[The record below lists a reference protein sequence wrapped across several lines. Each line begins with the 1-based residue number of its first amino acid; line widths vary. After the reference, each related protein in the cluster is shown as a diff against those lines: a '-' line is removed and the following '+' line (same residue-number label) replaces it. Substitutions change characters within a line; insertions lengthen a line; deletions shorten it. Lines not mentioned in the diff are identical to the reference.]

1 MSPQDD
7 VAKDGIQQMALYR
20 EVVENLGGE
29 ARLEE
34 GVTGGMPSP
43 APSCVSLP
51 LRRGEAALPSNPG
64 PHRDSRP
71 HGSQSGGAADQ
82 TEVYETISQNHHSS
96 L

>member
-51 LRRGEAALPSNPG
+51 LRRGEAALPSNPPPTERQSASWQPKRRG
-64 PHRDSRP
+64 SRP
-71 HGSQSGGAADQ
+71 DGS
-82 TEVYETISQNHHSS
+82 